1 MVITARSPNGDK
13 KIVLKQ
19 SSCGYFTT
27 SKKDSSRVLFTCCGG
42 YRRANVFINWCLFLN
57 VRLYVLYM
65 AGGKSASELIK
76 ITTFCPLWRS
86 MAVDDTL
93 DAI

>member
-42 YRRANVFINWCLFLN
+42 YRRANVFKMVF
-57 VRLYVLYM
+57 VFV
-65 AGGKSASELIK
+65 
-76 ITTFCPLWRS
+76 TFAYGYSIGILQKVQVFS
-86 MAVDDTL
+86 
-93 DAI
+93 